1 MKFPVINLIKIIV
14 MKKIL
19 VPLFILLL
27 AWSCSPSKKTG
38 SANRQSSI
46 KSDSTEY
53 EITIIDPEFDTWY
66 LLNYSPAKEYGN
78 EYYRNWNQIGV
89 GNWNDYFMEGKYSRI
104 IENHIFYQYS
114 IDYGIEVNR
123 KLYWYFKFIEDNFKI
138 RLLK

>member
-1 MKFPVINLIKIIV
+1 MLA
-14 MKKIL
+14 MKKLIL
-19 VPLFILLL
+19 PVFILLL
-27 AWSCSPSKKTG
+27 AWSCSPSQKTG
-38 SANRQSSI
+38 TTA
-46 KSDSTEY
+46 KSNVVVIDSSTEY
-53 EITIIDPEFDTWY
+53 DITIIDTEFDTWY
-66 LLNYSPAKEYGN
+66 LMNYSPAKDYGN